1 MSNKLIKD
9 KQLLNDL
16 KCYLTNTRGQLVEQ
30 LGEKWDQEWRKEVE
44 KRNHPQSRSF
54 AYSFKRSRNTNLK
67 SKKLIKGAF
76 ELPLPVSLPAKY
88 EGRMN
93 YF

>member
-1 MSNKLIKD
+1 M
-9 KQLLNDL
+9 
-16 KCYLTNTRGQLVEQ
+16 
-30 LGEKWDQEWRKEVE
+30 E

-67 SKKLIKGAF
+67 SKTLIKGAF

-93 YF
+93 YFYNLFKHVFCKCFYTKAMSFITRDRNQTDMLRRNITDV